1 MSSKKC
7 IRKFFVMSLVLLV
20 CSEIP
25 VICHSWRANHVDQL
39 VKALDFL
46 QWNNVSIASAKVH
59 TRFLERLAKAS
70 HFLVKY
76 EVAPTSKADFVI
88 SQENLPIFMGE
99 EFPDSTLYLAKE
111 LSHLRSLWA
120 NISYPISFF
129 AASPS
134 SLARGSFYRIFTR
147 RGNREDLECEVTFDP
162 SSAPRPPCLHDAM
175 GVELSVETL
184 EYSPFVILQNCPS
197 NGTKCDLQG
206 VSVDLLNLLSVRG
219 NFTWTGNREKTDT
232 WGSFPPPGANGSL
245 AETPGLIGRT
255 LRREIDIPLS
265 AWVETT
271 ERRKW
276 ADFSLSSGAEVAH
289 CFAELGRFQFADRLF
304 LVRPFKV
311 EAWVAV
317 VAVMGGLG
325 FVMAGAEAPKE
336 NGRDRRGSLQ
346 VCSLVAGLLFTVISA
361 FYGGALT
368 MFLAQQPESPFSDLP
383 AGLKME
389 GWTLLL
395 ARGDEGVFRNNFDMK
410 DPLIRDADSKYN
422 SEEFRQTQAASF
434 KETLLELKS
443 VPNSILFASKSRVMQ
458 QLNDLGK
465 DTIEVLRFCNPVVVP
480 YSLMLPKRSPFRS
493 VFDRGLI
500 RMHERGEIKRL
511 ENKWFREIIGHK
523 TVTVPGV
530 TLGQIQ
536 LGFVLFACTGA
547 CALVALTCEYIWNKR
562 WQTLPLS

>member
-1 MSSKKC
+1 M
-7 IRKFFVMSLVLLV
+7 
-20 CSEIP
+20 
-25 VICHSWRANHVDQL
+25 
-39 VKALDFL
+39 
-46 QWNNVSIASAKVH
+46 
-59 TRFLERLAKAS
+59 
-70 HFLVKY
+70 
-76 EVAPTSKADFVI
+76 
-88 SQENLPIFMGE
+88 
-99 EFPDSTLYLAKE
+99 
-111 LSHLRSLWA
+111 
-120 NISYPISFF
+120 
-129 AASPS
+129 
-134 SLARGSFYRIFTR
+134 
-147 RGNREDLECEVTFDP
+147 
-162 SSAPRPPCLHDAM
+162 
-175 GVELSVETL
+175 
-184 EYSPFVILQNCPS
+184 
-197 NGTKCDLQG
+197 
-206 VSVDLLNLLSVRG
+206 
-219 NFTWTGNREKTDT
+219 
-232 WGSFPPPGANGSL
+232 
-245 AETPGLIGRT
+245 
-255 LRREIDIPLS
+255 
-265 AWVETT
+265 ETT
-271 ERRKW
+271 ERREW

-304 LVRPFKV
+304 LVRPFKA

-368 MFLAQQPESPFSDLP
+368 MFLAQQPESPFSDLR

-500 RMHERGEIKRL
+500 RMHERGEIRRL